1 MCFVLNQCFS
11 ENQCDV
17 KCHEVYTAP
26 LLVRE
31 KTQPRRDFFLINQP
45 GVEGTLI
52 FCDTKVRGLNVVTP
66 LVIMREEL
74 SDTNSTASTRSDSD
88 ISDNGD
94 TLNTRAPGAGQ

>member
-1 MCFVLNQCFS
+1 MS
-11 ENQCDV
+11 H
-17 KCHEVYTAP
+17 KS
-26 LLVRE
+26 
-31 KTQPRRDFFLINQP
+31 
-45 GVEGTLI
+45 
-52 FCDTKVRGLNVVTP
+52 LNVVTP